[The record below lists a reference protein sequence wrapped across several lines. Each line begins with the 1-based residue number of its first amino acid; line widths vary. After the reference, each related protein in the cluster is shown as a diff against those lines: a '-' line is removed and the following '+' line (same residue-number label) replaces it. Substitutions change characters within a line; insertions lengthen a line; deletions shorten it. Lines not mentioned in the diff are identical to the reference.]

1 MKRVAL
7 MILMT
12 CIVVMSV
19 QAKVY
24 LVAVGIDDNS
34 HNGCSTL
41 KTCVNDVNIIDW
53 VYKKN
58 GEKSKSRK
66 AVTLVLLD
74 SRATASNVEQ
84 AMTKLYARAG
94 KNDQVV
100 FFFSGHGGT
109 GDIVCY
115 DKTLS
120 YDRVRAA
127 MAKSKSKQKII
138 YIDACMSGSLRQQAG
153 TSQRRF
159 NDSNVMLFMSSR
171 NSETSGAGDGD
182 FKKNSTFTRYLQRG
196 LKGGADLNK
205 DRRITARELF
215 KFVNEGVK
223 TETYG
228 SQNPV
233 MWGKFDNNMVVMSW
247 AKKNN

>member
-1 MKRVAL
+1 MKRIVL
-7 MILMT
+7 MMLMT
-12 CIVVMSV
+12 CTAIVTV

-34 HNGCSTL
+34 QNGCATL
-41 KTCVNDVNIIDW
+41 KTCVNDVNIIEW

-94 KNDQVV
+94 QNDQVV
-100 FFFSGHGGT
+100 FFFSGHGGV

-115 DKTLS
+115 DQTLS

-127 MAKSKSKQKII
+127 MSKSKSKQKII
-138 YIDACMSGSLRQQAG
+138 YIDACMSGSLRQQTG

-159 NDSNVMLFMSSR
+159 NNSNVMLFMSSR
-171 NSETSGAGDGD
+171 DYEPSGAGDGSY
-182 FKKNSTFTRYLQRG
+182 KKNSTFTRYLQRG
-196 LKGGADLNK
+196 LKGGADSNK
-205 DRRITARELF
+205 DRRITAKELF

-223 TETYG
+223 TETNG
-228 SQNPV
+228 DQNPV

-247 AKKNN
+247 ANKK